1 MLKPMTKLKNS
12 LGFSAVEV
20 LLILIVIGILG
31 FTGWFVYHSQKVVN
45 TDHASTKTNSQPVST
60 IKLNKTYL
68 DQTGNFTVKYPSSWK
83 AQTSNSTQGG
93 ADYPITST
101 TLTSPVGTIL
111 NLKSDWG
118 GFGGGPC
125 IPAATDA
132 PFKAG
137 NKCVSWEYLSSE
149 TLPIDNVYYA
159 SDNGPDASGEITF
172 SYKPSTIVL
181 TTMHYSDPEGT
192 SKYIIGIKSSN
203 PADPVV
209 LNKPI
214 TGINRPETFFDVQG
228 PSGKSY
234 PLIYAYASGSDAS
247 FLKSKDASTIDS
259 ILKTMVV
266 SLSN

>member
-1 MLKPMTKLKNS
+1 MKRLKNS
-12 LGFSAVEV
+12 TGFSVIEALL
-20 LLILIVIGILG
+20 LLIVVGILG
-31 FTGWFVYHSQKVVN
+31 FTGWFLYHSQKVV
-45 TDHASTKTNSQPVST
+45 TKDYTSTKTNTQPTST
-60 IKLNKTYL
+60 IKLNKTYV
-68 DQTGNFTVKYPSSWK
+68 DQTGNFTVKYPSTWK
-83 AQTSNSTQGG
+83 TQTSTSTQGG

-101 TLTSPVGTIL
+101 TLTSPAGTTL
-111 NLKSDWG
+111 HLRSDWG

-149 TLPIDNVYYA
+149 TLPIHSVYYA

-181 TTMHYSDPEGT
+181 TTMHYSDPQGA
-192 SKYIIGIKSSN
+192 SQYIIGITSSN

-214 TGINRPETFFDVQG
+214 MGINRPETFFDVQG

-234 PLIYAYASGSDAS
+234 PLIYVYASGANAS
-247 FLKSKDASTIDS
+247 FLKSKDATTVDS

-266 SLSN
+266 NLPQ